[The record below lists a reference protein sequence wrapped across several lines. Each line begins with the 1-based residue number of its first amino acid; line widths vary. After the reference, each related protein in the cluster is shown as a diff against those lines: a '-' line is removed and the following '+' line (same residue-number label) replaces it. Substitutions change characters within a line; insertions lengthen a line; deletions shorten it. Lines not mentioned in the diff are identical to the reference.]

1 MGHEIVVALGIAGI
15 LVGSGTDAASHQEQP
30 THPAAHAAMR
40 YFESL
45 LDLDLDAVLDQLRRP
60 APSPALRALVIRN
73 LPKKGELIPTAH
85 EAAKLAVIRPMLAL
99 HGRADDIELRL
110 ITMGGHAFVGLHART
125 VLLISREALGLFDAD
140 EMVAIMAHELGHD
153 YVWGEYAKARQ
164 EHDDERLQELEL
176 RCDGIAVIT
185 LRKMHMDPARLIS
198 AATKL
203 LRHNERIRT
212 LNYASYVPL
221 DQRVRFIIAVA
232 RLTANSGS
240 ARDGR

>member
-1 MGHEIVVALGIAGI
+1 
-15 LVGSGTDAASHQEQP
+15 
-30 THPAAHAAMR
+30 
-40 YFESL
+40 
-45 LDLDLDAVLDQLRRP
+45 
-60 APSPALRALVIRN
+60 
-73 LPKKGELIPTAH
+73 
-85 EAAKLAVIRPMLAL
+85 
-99 HGRADDIELRL
+99 
-110 ITMGGHAFVGLHART
+110 MGGHAFVGLHART

-153 YVWGEYAKARQ
+153 YVSDEYAKARE

-212 LNYASYVPL
+212 LDYASHVPL

-232 RLTANSGS
+232 RLTANSRQHVTPDDLVRGGWWACAGPVARTSFVASSCVVSRPDDHQWLRSPGRGGPKTTGPFHVGGS
-240 ARDGR
+240 PVQSQSLLQPYRRTANNQHDG